1 MSNDAHPPLTD
12 AKLIEV
18 AHALSLTW
26 HELAD
31 EFKINPEDMANV
43 AAIAAANIAFAA
55 HGIDGIE
62 KLRTAADAMER
73 QVMTDAATIGSP
85 RA

>member
-1 MSNDAHPPLTD
+1 MTNAAHPPMTD
-12 AKLIEV
+12 AKMIEV
-18 AHALSLTW
+18 AHALTLTW

-31 EFKINPEDMANV
+31 EFRINPEDMANV

-55 HGIDGIE
+55 HGVAGIE

-73 QVMTDAATIGSP
+73 EAMSP
-85 RA
+85 PP